1 MADQQQENLATKAA
15 TKLLRL
21 FGPAPVLSSED
32 RAQFD
37 QVLES
42 LITCFLP
49 KDFME
54 QTLVWELAIAT
65 WEAARIARN
74 KTASVEGK
82 FRERL
87 AHQGKRI
94 KGKAE
99 RDKLIAVELAAG
111 EAVNDMERSFVLECI
126 SEMGVKAV
134 DAILDRAT
142 AEREQAIAFEQ
153 TFTYYERLDDR
164 YGVALRRRNELL
176 ELFEIYRVGLG
187 QQLRLASDQV
197 IEGDFKEVK
206 TPEIAAPSVTP
217 SAELT
222 S

>member
-1 MADQQQENLATKAA
+1 MTDQQQENLATKAV
-15 TKLLRL
+15 TTLLRL

-32 RAQFD
+32 KAQFD

-65 WEAARIARN
+65 WETARIARN
-74 KTASVEGK
+74 KTATIEGK

-87 AHQGKRI
+87 AYQGKRS
-94 KGKAE
+94 KAKAE
-99 RDKLIAVELAAG
+99 RDELIAVELAAG

-126 SEMGVKAV
+126 SEMGVKVV

-153 TFTYYERLDDR
+153 TFDYYERLDDR

-197 IEGDFKEVK
+197 IEGEFKEVK
-206 TPEIAAPSVTP
+206 TPKIAAPSVTP

>member
-1 MADQQQENLATKAA
+1 MADQQQENLATKAVA
-15 TKLLRL
+15 KLLRL

-42 LITCFLP
+42 LTTCFLP

-65 WEAARIARN
+65 WETARIARN
-74 KTASVEGK
+74 KTATIEGK
-82 FRERL
+82 FRQRL
-87 AHQGKRI
+87 EFQGKRS
-94 KGKAE
+94 KAKAA
-99 RDKLIAVELAAG
+99 RDDAIAVESAAA
-111 EAVNDMERSFVLECI
+111 EAVNDWERSFRFEDVVDA
-126 SEMGVKAV
+126 GVKTV
-134 DAILDRAT
+134 DDILDRAG
-142 AEREQAIAFEQ
+142 AEVEQAIALEQ
-153 TFTYYERLDDR
+153 TFDYYERLDNR

-187 QQLRLASDQV
+187 QQLRLASDQIV
-197 IEGDFKEVK
+197 EGEFKEVK

-217 SAELT
+217 SAEPA
-222 S
+222 

>member
-1 MADQQQENLATKAA
+1 MADQQRENLATKAV
-15 TKLLRL
+15 TTLLRL

-42 LITCFLP
+42 LIGCFLP

-54 QTLVWELAIAT
+54 QTLVWELALAT
-65 WEAARIARN
+65 WETARIARN

-82 FRERL
+82 FLERL
-87 AHQGKRI
+87 AHQGKRS
-94 KGKAE
+94 KAKAE
-99 RDKLIAVELAAG
+99 HDEAIALERAPG
-111 EAVNDMERSFVLECI
+111 QAVNDLERSCALEDMVWG
-126 SEMGVKAV
+126 SVKTV
-134 DAILDRAT
+134 DDILDRAA

-153 TFTYYERLDDR
+153 TFDYYERLDDR

-197 IEGDFKEVK
+197 IDGEFKEVK

>member
-1 MADQQQENLATKAA
+1 MIEYGRYHP
-15 TKLLRL
+15 KL
-21 FGPAPVLSSED
+21 
-32 RAQFD
+32 
-37 QVLES
+37 
-42 LITCFLP
+42 
-49 KDFME
+49 
-54 QTLVWELAIAT
+54 
-65 WEAARIARN
+65 N

-82 FRERL
+82 FLERL
-87 AHQGKRI
+87 AHQGKRS
-94 KGKAE
+94 KAKAE
-99 RDKLIAVELAAG
+99 HDEAIALERAPG
-111 EAVNDMERSFVLECI
+111 QAVNDLERSCALEDMVWG
-126 SEMGVKAV
+126 SVKTV
-134 DAILDRAT
+134 DDILDRAA

-153 TFTYYERLDDR
+153 TFDYYERLDDR

-197 IEGDFKEVK
+197 IDGEFKEVK

>member
-1 MADQQQENLATKAA
+1 MADQQQGNLATKAVA
-15 TKLLRL
+15 KLLRL

-32 RAQFD
+32 KDQFD

-65 WEAARIARN
+65 WETARIARN
-74 KTASVEGK
+74 KTATIEGK
-82 FRERL
+82 FRQRL
-87 AHQGKRI
+87 EFQGKRS
-94 KGKAE
+94 KAKAE
-99 RDKLIAVELAAG
+99 RDDAIAAESAAA
-111 EAVNDMERSFVLECI
+111 EAVNDLERSFRLEDMVW
-126 SEMGVKAV
+126 EGVKTV
-134 DAILDRAT
+134 DDILDRAR

-153 TFTYYERLDDR
+153 TFDYYERLDDR

-176 ELFEIYRVGLG
+176 ELLEIYRVGLG
-187 QQLRLASDQV
+187 QQLRLASDQM
-197 IEGDFKEVK
+197 IEGEFKEVK

-217 SAELT
+217 SAEPA

>member
-1 MADQQQENLATKAA
+1 MIWSDHLCS
-15 TKLLRL
+15 KL
-21 FGPAPVLSSED
+21 SE
-32 RAQFD
+32 
-37 QVLES
+37 
-42 LITCFLP
+42 TG
-49 KDFME
+49 
-54 QTLVWELAIAT
+54 
-65 WEAARIARN
+65 
-74 KTASVEGK
+74 VE
-82 FRERL
+82 
-87 AHQGKRI
+87 
-94 KGKAE
+94 
-99 RDKLIAVELAAG
+99 D
-111 EAVNDMERSFVLECI
+111 
-126 SEMGVKAV
+126 V

-197 IEGDFKEVK
+197 VEGEFKEVK

>member
-1 MADQQQENLATKAA
+1 MADQQQGNLATKAVA
-15 TKLLRL
+15 KLLRL

-42 LITCFLP
+42 LITCLLP

-65 WEAARIARN
+65 WETARIARN
-74 KTASVEGK
+74 KTAAVEGK

-87 AHQGKRI
+87 AYQGKRS
-94 KGKAE
+94 KATAEHDEAIALE
-99 RDKLIAVELAAG
+99 RAPR
-111 EAVNDMERSFVLECI
+111 EAVNDLERSFALEDI
-126 SEMGVKAV
+126 VQAGVKTV
-134 DAILDRAT
+134 DAILDRAR
-142 AEREQAIAFEQ
+142 AEHEQAIAFEQ
-153 TFTYYERLDDR
+153 TFDYYERLDDR

-187 QQLRLASDQV
+187 EQLRVASDQV
-197 IEGDFKEVK
+197 IEGEFKEVK
-206 TPEIAAPSVTP
+206 TPEIAGPSVTP